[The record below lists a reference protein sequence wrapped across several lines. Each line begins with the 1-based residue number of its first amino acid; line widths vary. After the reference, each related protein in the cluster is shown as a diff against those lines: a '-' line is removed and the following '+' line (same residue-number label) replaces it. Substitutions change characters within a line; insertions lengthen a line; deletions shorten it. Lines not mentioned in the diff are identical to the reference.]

1 MLATLG
7 SHIDCVH
14 MLLERG
20 SNPDTGDRRSHTAL
34 HRAVSLCFA
43 RTVPM
48 HVFGLCI

>member
-20 SNPDTGDRRSHTAL
+20 SNPDTGDRRSRTAL
-34 HRAVSLCFA
+34 HRAVSICS
-43 RTVPM
+43 VCM
-48 HVFGLCI
+48 HGFGLCI